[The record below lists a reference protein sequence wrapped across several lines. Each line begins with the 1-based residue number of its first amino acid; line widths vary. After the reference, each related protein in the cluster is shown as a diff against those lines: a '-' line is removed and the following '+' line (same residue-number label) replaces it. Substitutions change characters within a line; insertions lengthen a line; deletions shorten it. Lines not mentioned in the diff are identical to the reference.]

1 MDTPDSKLVT
11 PREIALLSADE
22 AYKKLN
28 SSQKGLTTAKAA
40 ESRAQF
46 GTNFL
51 PELPTPPIWKKFLL
65 QFRDLFAV
73 LLLIAA
79 GISFVAYILGGRDLY
94 SLKVCIA
101 ILCVVLLNASIG
113 FVQGYMAERATS
125 MLQKLVP
132 HNARVLRDG
141 GEVIIPTT
149 ELVPGDIILLEEGDD
164 VPADARL
171 VRAYE
176 LSTSEISLTGE
187 STPVKKTAD
196 PVMETLLAETE
207 LPNLVF
213 MSTTVSRG
221 SGVGIVY
228 GTGLNTQFGRVYRL
242 SSQVS
247 ERLSPLQMELAT
259 MAKMVSIAAVAIG
272 IVMFVLGHFLGLTL
286 IENLLFALG
295 VMVCLV
301 PEGMPATLT
310 VSLALGVSYMAKGK
324 VLIKRLS
331 TLETLGA
338 TTVICTDKTGTLT
351 RGQMTMVAMYVD
363 GKEFRVTGTGYA
375 PVGNIEDAKGKKIT
389 ILDDSLLEAVKC
401 AALCTTARLVPPQ
414 DAGEEWKVIGDPTE
428 GALLTAA
435 AKVGLTADELAKKYP
450 RFALLPFDSGRM
462 RMSSVQKV
470 GDTYMAYI
478 KGAPTAVIERCTH
491 VLENGR
497 EKAWSEQE
505 RQVAVEQNNAMAE
518 RSLRVLALARK
529 ALTPEIANRK
539 QSGEIEE
546 GLCFLGLA
554 GLMDPPRA
562 DVIEAVK
569 ATRTAGLRIIMITG
583 DFGLTADGIAHATGI
598 SQERLTR
605 IITGYD
611 LDNLSEEDLKKELTE
626 HREIIFARAT
636 PEHKLRV
643 VTALESLGEVVA
655 VTGDGVND
663 AVALKQADIGIAM
676 GLAGTDVARA
686 ASEMVLLDD
695 SFASIIHAVRYG
707 RSIYDNIRRVVI
719 YLFSHNMAELMPYL
733 FATVARIPLV
743 PLNALQVLAIDLG
756 SDVLPALALGGEA
769 PEPDVMQRPPRPRK
783 SRLLDRNTIGRI
795 LFLGGIQSTGAIVA
809 FVTVL
814 LMGGW
819 VWGTTLPMHDA
830 LYRHAITATQAAI
843 VVSQIFNSF
852 AVRTSFDS
860 VFKKG
865 LFSNRRLLFA
875 QIFSVFL
882 ICLISYWQPIQ
893 SIFNTAPLTAYDWI
907 IVTGFGAL
915 LFAAEEIRKAVLRA
929 RVRNRTI

>member
-1 MDTPDSKLVT
+1 MVTSDPKSIT
-11 PREIALLSADE
+11 PREIALLSTDDV
-22 AYKKLN
+22 YKKLD
-28 SSQKGLTTAKAA
+28 STRKGLTSAKAA
-40 ESRAQF
+40 ECRKRV

-51 PELPTPPIWKKFLL
+51 PQMPTPPAWKKFLL

-73 LLLIAA
+73 LLLLAA
-79 GISFVAYILGGRDLY
+79 GISFIAYILGGHDLY

-113 FVQGYMAERATS
+113 FVQGYMAEHATK

-141 GEVIIPTT
+141 EEVVIPTT

-187 STPVKKTAD
+187 SAPVRKTAD
-196 PVMETLLAETE
+196 PVVETHLAETE
-207 LPNLVF
+207 LPNLIF
-213 MSTTVSRG
+213 MSTTVARG
-221 SGVGIVY
+221 SGLGVVY
-228 GTGLNTQFGRVYRL
+228 GTGLNTQFGHVYSL
-242 SSQVS
+242 SSQVK
-247 ERLSPLQMELAT
+247 ERLSPLQLELAT
-259 MAKMVSIAAVAIG
+259 MAKVVSTAAIIIGLIMFAI
-272 IVMFVLGHFLGLTL
+272 GHFLGLSL

-310 VSLALGVSYMAKGK
+310 VSLAFGVSFMAKGK

-351 RGQMTMVAMYVD
+351 RGQMTMVEIYAGVKRY
-363 GKEFRVTGTGYA
+363 RVTGTGYK
-375 PVGNIEDAKGKKIT
+375 PTGNIENADGKKVNVP
-389 ILDDSLLEAVKC
+389 DDLLMEAIKC

-414 DAGEEWKVIGDPTE
+414 DPGKEWHVIGDPTE

-435 AKVGLTADELAKKYP
+435 AKVGLTVEELANKYP

-462 RMSSVQKV
+462 RMSSVNKI
-470 GDTYMAYI
+470 DSSYIAYI
-478 KGAPTAVIERCTH
+478 KGAPSSVIERCTH
-491 VLENGR
+491 ILENGKVR
-497 EKAWSEQE
+497 VWSEPE
-505 RQVAVEQNNAMAE
+505 RQIAMEENNAMAE
-518 RSLRVLALARK
+518 HSLRVLALARK
-529 ALTPEIANRK
+529 ALTQEAANRK
-539 QSGEIEE
+539 QSSEIEE
-546 GLCFLGLA
+546 NLCFLGLV
-554 GLMDPPRA
+554 GLMDPPRI
-562 DVIEAVK
+562 DVVEAVK
-569 ATRTAGLRIIMITG
+569 ATSTAGLRIIMITG

-598 SQERLTR
+598 SQVKLTR
-605 IITGYD
+605 IITGFD
-611 LDNLSEEDLKKELTE
+611 LDNMNEQVLKKELAE

-695 SFASIIHAVRYG
+695 SFASIIRAVRYG
-707 RSIYDNIRRVVI
+707 RAIYDNIRRVVI

-733 FATVARIPLV
+733 FATIARIPLV

-756 SDVLPALALGGEA
+756 SDVLPALALGSEA

-783 SRLLDRNTIGRI
+783 SRLLDRNTLGRI
-795 LFLGGIQSTGAIVA
+795 LFLGGIQSVGAIVA
-809 FVTVL
+809 FITVL
-814 LMGGW
+814 LVGGW
-819 VWGTTLPMHDA
+819 VWGTTLPVHDP

-843 VVSQIFNSF
+843 VISQIFKSF
-852 AVRTSFDS
+852 AVRTSLES
-860 VFKKG
+860 VVKKG
-865 LFSNRRLLFA
+865 LFSNWRVLAA
-875 QIFSVFL
+875 QVVSIIL
-882 ICLISYWQPIQ
+882 IALISYAPPLQ
-893 SIFNTAPLTAYDWI
+893 SIFNTAPLTVLDWA

-915 LFAAEEIRKAVLRA
+915 LFGAEEVRKAVLRSRSRRRA
-929 RVRNRTI
+929 Q

>member
-1 MDTPDSKLVT
+1 MDKPDAKLVA
-11 PREIALLSADE
+11 PREIAQLSADD

-28 SSQKGLTTAKAA
+28 SSQKGLTTARAA
-40 ESRAQF
+40 EIRAQF

-51 PELPTPPIWKKFLL
+51 PQLPTPPIWKKFLL

-79 GISFVAYILGGRDLY
+79 GISFIAYILGGHDVY

-101 ILCVVLLNASIG
+101 ILCVVLLNATIG

-141 GEVIIPTT
+141 GEVVIPTT

-187 STPVKKTAD
+187 STPVRKTAD
-196 PVMETLLAETE
+196 PVLETLLSETE

-221 SGVGIVY
+221 TGVGIVY
-228 GTGLNTQFGRVYRL
+228 GTGLNTQFGHVYRL
-242 SSQVS
+242 SSQVK
-247 ERLSPLQMELAT
+247 ERLSPMQLELAT
-259 MAKMVSIAAVAIG
+259 MAKMVSIAAIAIG
-272 IVMFVLGHFLGLTL
+272 LVMFAIGHFLGLTL

-295 VMVCLV
+295 VMVALV

-363 GKEFRVTGTGYA
+363 RKEYRVTGTGYT
-375 PVGNIEDAKGKKIT
+375 PKGNIEDTKGKKIDV
-389 ILDDSLLEAVKC
+389 LDDSLQEAVKC

-462 RMSSVQKV
+462 RMSSIQKTGEGYV
-470 GDTYMAYI
+470 AYI
-478 KGAPTAVIERCTH
+478 KGAPTAVIERCTR
-491 VLENGR
+491 VLENGQER
-497 EKAWSEQE
+497 AWSEQE
-505 RQVAVEQNNAMAE
+505 RQVAFKQNNAMAE

-529 ALTPEIANRK
+529 ILTPESANRK
-539 QSGEIEE
+539 QANEIEE
-546 GLCFLGLA
+546 GLCFLGLV
-554 GLMDPPRA
+554 GLMDPPRT

-605 IITGYD
+605 IITGFD
-611 LDNLSEEDLKKELTE
+611 LDHLSEDELKKELTE

-643 VTALESLGEVVA
+643 VSALESLGEVVA

-676 GLAGTDVARA
+676 GMAGTDVARA

-695 SFASIIHAVRYG
+695 SFASIIRAVRYG
-707 RSIYDNIRRVVI
+707 RAIYDNIRRVVI
-719 YLFSHNMAELMPYL
+719 YLFSHNMAELMPFL
-733 FATVARIPLV
+733 FATIARIPLV

-756 SDVLPALALGGEA
+756 SDVLPALALGGEE
-769 PEPDVMQRPPRPRK
+769 PEADVMQRPPRSRK
-783 SRLLDRNTIGRI
+783 AHLLNRETVGRI
-795 LFLGGIQSTGAIVA
+795 LFLGGIQSVGAIVA
-809 FVTVL
+809 FVSVL
-814 LMGGW
+814 LLGGW
-819 VWGTTLPMHDA
+819 VWGTSLGVHDA
-830 LYRHAITATQAAI
+830 LYRHAITATEAAI
-843 VVSQIFNSF
+843 VVSQIFNSM
-852 AVRTSFDS
+852 AVRTSLDS

-865 LFSNRRLLFA
+865 LFSNWRLWAA
-875 QIFSVFL
+875 QGVSVIL
-882 ICLISYWQPIQ
+882 ICLISYWHPLQ
-893 SIFNTAPLTAYDWI
+893 SIFNTGPLTVTDWA

-915 LFAAEEIRKAVLRA
+915 LFAAEETRKGILRA
-929 RVRNRTI
+929 RARNSTI

>member
-1 MDTPDSKLVT
+1 MDTPDSKLVP
-11 PREIALLSADE
+11 PREIAALSSNDV
-22 AYKKLN
+22 YQKLD
-28 SSQKGLTTAKAA
+28 SSARGLTTAKAA
-40 ESRAQF
+40 EFRAKF
-46 GTNFL
+46 GSNFL
-51 PELPTPPIWKKFLL
+51 PQLPTPPVWKKFLM

-79 GISFVAYILGGRDLY
+79 AISFLAYILGGYDPY
-94 SLKVCIA
+94 SLKVAIA
-101 ILCVVLLNASIG
+101 ILCVVFLNASIG
-113 FVQGYMAERATS
+113 FVQGYMAEHATK

-141 GEVIIPTT
+141 EEVIIPTT

-187 STPVKKTAD
+187 SNAVRKTAD
-196 PVMETLLAETE
+196 PVVEKNLSETE
-207 LPNLVF
+207 LPNLIF
-213 MSTTVSRG
+213 MSTTIARG

-228 GTGLNTQFGRVYRL
+228 GTGLNTQFGHVYRL
-242 SSQVS
+242 SSQVK
-247 ERLSPLQMELAT
+247 ERLSPMQIELAS
-259 MAKMVSIAAVAIG
+259 MAKLVSTAAIAIG
-272 IVMFVLGHFLGLTL
+272 IVMFIIGHFLGLTL

-295 VMVCLV
+295 VMVALV

-351 RGQMTMVAMYVD
+351 RGQMTMVGMYVG
-363 GKEFRVTGTGYA
+363 GKRFRVTGTGYA
-375 PVGNIEDAKGKKIT
+375 PTGNIEDIAANKPAV
-389 ILDDSLLEAVKC
+389 LDESLLEAIKC
-401 AALCTTARLVPPQ
+401 AALCTTAHLVPPENLG
-414 DAGEEWKVIGDPTE
+414 DEWHVIGDPTE

-435 AKVGLTADELAKKYP
+435 AKVGLTAEELAKKYP
-450 RFALLPFDSGRM
+450 RSALLPFDSGRM
-462 RMSSVQKV
+462 RMSSVHKI
-470 GDTYMAYI
+470 DNSYTAYI
-478 KGAPTAVIERCTH
+478 KGAPTAVIDRCTH

-497 EKAWSEQE
+497 ERPWSEQE
-505 RQVAVEQNNAMAE
+505 RHIVINENNMMAE

-529 ALTPEIANRK
+529 TLTPESAGRK
-539 QSGEIEE
+539 QTTEIEE
-546 GLCFLGLA
+546 GLCFLGLV

-569 ATRTAGLRIIMITG
+569 ATRTAGLRIVMITG

-605 IITGYD
+605 IITGFD
-611 LDNLSEEDLKKELTE
+611 LDNMTDEVLKKELTE

-643 VTALESLGEVVA
+643 VTALESIGNVVA

-695 SFASIIHAVRYG
+695 SFASIIRAVRYG
-707 RSIYDNIRRVVI
+707 RAIYDNIRRVVI
-719 YLFSHNMAELMPYL
+719 YLFSHNMAELMPYI
-733 FATVARIPLV
+733 FATVAGIPLV

-769 PEPDVMQRPPRPRK
+769 PEPDVMERPPRPRK
-783 SRLLDRNTIGRI
+783 SRLLNRETVSRI
-795 LFLGGIQSTGAIVA
+795 LFLGGIQSVGAIVA
-809 FVTVL
+809 FLAVL
-814 LMGGW
+814 LVGGW
-819 VWGTTLPMHDA
+819 AWGTALRVHDP

-843 VVSQIFNSF
+843 VISQIFNSL
-852 AVRTSFDS
+852 AVRTSLES

-865 LFSNRRLLFA
+865 LFSNWRLLAA
-875 QIFSVFL
+875 QGISILL
-882 ICLISYWQPIQ
+882 ICLISYARPLQD
-893 SIFNTAPLTAYDWI
+893 IFNTAPLTAMDWG
-907 IVTGFGAL
+907 IVIGFGAL
-915 LFAAEEIRKAVLRA
+915 LFSAEETRKAILRSRRHHRA
-929 RVRNRTI
+929 Q

>member
-1 MDTPDSKLVT
+1 MDTEDSKLVT
-11 PREIALLSADE
+11 PREVAALASGDV
-22 AYKKLN
+22 YKKLD
-28 SSQKGLTTAKAA
+28 SSARGLTKAQA
-40 ESRAQF
+40 TERSTKF
-46 GTNFL
+46 GANFL
-51 PELPTPPIWKKFLL
+51 PQLPTPPAWKKFLL
-65 QFRDLFAV
+65 QFRDLFAI

-79 GISFVAYILGGRDLY
+79 AISFAAYILGGYDPY
-94 SLKVCIA
+94 SLKIAIA
-101 ILCVVLLNASIG
+101 ILCVVLLNATIG
-113 FVQGYMAERATS
+113 FVQGYMAEHATK

-141 GEVIIPTT
+141 EEVIIPTT

-171 VRAYE
+171 VRCYE
-176 LSTSEISLTGE
+176 LSASEISLTGE
-187 STPVKKTAD
+187 SSPVRKTSD
-196 PVMETLLAETE
+196 PVVETNLSETE
-207 LPNLVF
+207 LPNLIF
-213 MSTTVSRG
+213 MSTTISRG

-228 GTGLNTQFGRVYRL
+228 GTGLNTQFGQVYRL
-242 SSQVS
+242 SSQVK
-247 ERLSPLQMELAT
+247 ERLSPLQHELAT
-259 MAKMVSIAAVAIG
+259 MAKTVSTAAIAIG
-272 IVMFVLGHFLGLTL
+272 IIMFVIGHFLGLTL

-351 RGQMTMVAMYVD
+351 RGQMTMVGMYVG
-363 GKEFRVTGTGYA
+363 GKRFRVTGTGYA
-375 PVGNIEDAKGKKIT
+375 PTGNIEDIAANKT
-389 ILDDSLLEAVKC
+389 AVLDDGLTEAVKC
-401 AALCTTARLVPPQ
+401 AALCTTARLVPPET
-414 DAGEEWKVIGDPTE
+414 AGEEWHVIGDPTE

-435 AKVGLTADELAKKYP
+435 AKVGLTADELARKYP
-450 RFALLPFDSGRM
+450 RSALLPFDSGRM
-462 RMSSVQKV
+462 RMSSVHKV
-470 GDTYMAYI
+470 DNTYTAYI

-491 VLENGR
+491 VLDNGR
-497 EKAWSEQE
+497 ERPWSEQE
-505 RQVAVEQNNAMAE
+505 RHVVVEENNMMAE

-529 ALTPEIANRK
+529 TLTPESAGRK
-539 QSGEIEE
+539 QTTEIEE
-546 GLCFLGLA
+546 GICFLGLV
-554 GLMDPPRA
+554 GMMDPPRA

-611 LDNLSEEDLKKELTE
+611 LDNMPEEVLKKELTE

-643 VTALESLGEVVA
+643 VTALEALGEVVA

-676 GLAGTDVARA
+676 GMAGTDVARA

-695 SFASIIHAVRYG
+695 SFASIIRAVRYG
-707 RSIYDNIRRVVI
+707 RAIYDNIRRVVI

-733 FATVARIPLV
+733 FATIFGIPLV

-756 SDVLPALALGGEA
+756 SDVLPALALGGEE
-769 PEPDVMQRPPRPRK
+769 PEPDVMERPPRPRK
-783 SRLLDRNTIGRI
+783 SRLLDRSTVNRI

-809 FVTVL
+809 FISVL
-814 LMGGW
+814 LAGGW
-819 VWGTTLPMHDA
+819 VWGTALPVHDP

-843 VVSQIFNSF
+843 VISQIFNGF
-852 AVRTSFDS
+852 AVRTSLES

-865 LFSNRRLLFA
+865 LFSNWRLLAA
-875 QIFSVFL
+875 QGISIIL
-882 ICLISYWQPIQ
+882 ICLISYSPPLQ
-893 SIFNTAPLTAYDWI
+893 SVFNTAPLTAMDWG

-915 LFAAEEIRKAVLRA
+915 LFGAEETRKAILRSRKQRRA
-929 RVRNRTI
+929 Q

>member
-1 MDTPDSKLVT
+1 MDISDSKLFT
-11 PREIALLSADE
+11 PREIALLSPDDI
-22 AYKKLN
+22 YKKLD
-28 SSQKGLTTAKAA
+28 STRKGLSSAKA
-40 ESRAQF
+40 EECRKRV

-51 PELPTPPIWKKFLL
+51 PQLPTPPVWQKFLL

-79 GISFVAYILGGRDLY
+79 GISFLTYILGGHDFY

-113 FVQGYMAERATS
+113 FVQGYMAEHATT

-141 GEVIIPTT
+141 EEVVIPTT

-187 STPVKKTAD
+187 STPVRKTAD
-196 PVMETLLAETE
+196 PVVETNLSETE
-207 LPNLVF
+207 LSNLIF
-213 MSTTVSRG
+213 MSTTIA
-221 SGVGIVY
+221 SGFGLGIVY
-228 GTGLNTQFGRVYRL
+228 GTGLNTQFGHVYRL
-242 SSQVS
+242 SAQVK
-247 ERLSPLQMELAT
+247 ERLSPLQIELAT
-259 MAKMVSIAAVAIG
+259 MAKTVSSAAIAIG
-272 IVMFVLGHFLGLTL
+272 IVMFVIGHFLGLTL

-301 PEGMPATLT
+301 PEGMSATLT
-310 VSLALGVSYMAKGK
+310 VSLALGVSFMAKGK

-351 RGQMTMVAMYVD
+351 RGQMTMVGIYVG
-363 GKEFRVTGTGYA
+363 GKRYRVTGTGYT
-375 PVGNIEDAKGKKIT
+375 PTGHIEDTDGNKVSV
-389 ILDDSLLEAVKC
+389 LDASLLEGVKC

-414 DAGEEWKVIGDPTE
+414 NLGEEWQIIGDPTE

-435 AKVGLTADELAKKYP
+435 AKVGLTADELANKYP

-462 RMSSVQKV
+462 RMSSINKI
-470 GDTYMAYI
+470 GDSYIAYI
-478 KGAPTAVIERCTH
+478 KGAPSAVIERCTH
-491 VLENGR
+491 ILENGKER
-497 EKAWSEQE
+497 AWSEQE
-505 RQVAVEQNNAMAE
+505 RQITIEENNAMAE
-518 RSLRVLALARK
+518 GSLRVLALARK
-529 ALTPEIANRK
+529 TLTQEAANRK
-539 QSGEIEE
+539 QSDEIEQ
-546 GLCFLGLA
+546 GLCFLGLV
-554 GLMDPPRA
+554 GLMDPPRV

-569 ATRTAGLRIIMITG
+569 ATRTAGLRIVMITG

-605 IITGYD
+605 IITGFD
-611 LDNLSEEDLKKELTE
+611 LDNMSETELKKELAE

-643 VTALESLGEVVA
+643 VTALESQGEVVA

-695 SFASIIHAVRYG
+695 SFASIIRAVRYG
-707 RSIYDNIRRVVI
+707 RAIYDNIRRVVI

-756 SDVLPALALGGEA
+756 SDVLPALALGGED
-769 PEPDVMQRPPRPRK
+769 PEADVMQRLPRPRK
-783 SRLLDRNTIGRI
+783 SRLLDRNTLGRI
-795 LFLGGIQSTGAIVA
+795 LFLGGIQSVGAIFA
-809 FVTVL
+809 FVTGL
-814 LMGGW
+814 L
-819 VWGTTLPMHDA
+819 V
-830 LYRHAITATQAAI
+830 
-843 VVSQIFNSF
+843 
-852 AVRTSFDS
+852 
-860 VFKKG
+860 
-865 LFSNRRLLFA
+865 
-875 QIFSVFL
+875 
-882 ICLISYWQPIQ
+882 
-893 SIFNTAPLTAYDWI
+893 
-907 IVTGFGAL
+907 
-915 LFAAEEIRKAVLRA
+915 
-929 RVRNRTI
+929 